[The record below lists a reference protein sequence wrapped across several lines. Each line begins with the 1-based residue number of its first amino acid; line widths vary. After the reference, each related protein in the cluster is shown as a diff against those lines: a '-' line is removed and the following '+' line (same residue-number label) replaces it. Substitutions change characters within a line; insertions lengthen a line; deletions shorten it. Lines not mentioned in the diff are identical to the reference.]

1 MRTPSVTTRAGT
13 LSGGNIQK
21 VLLARELSSDPK
33 VVVFNKPTYGLDIRT
48 TLAVRTRIQELA
60 AGGVAS
66 LVIST
71 DLDELLGL
79 CDRIAVL
86 YAGAARRD
94 VRQRPGRGR
103 ADRRADGREQ
113 GGVSRTSP
121 TAVED
126 APENSRATAP
136 LAGIADLLDP
146 LDPARSCWRWSR
158 AGS

>member
-1 MRTPSVTTRAGT
+1 MAQFDVRTPSVATRAGT

-48 TLAVRTRIQELA
+48 TLAVRERIQELA

-71 DLDELLGL
+71 DLEELLGL

-86 YAGAARRD
+86 YQGRLVGTFENGPGAAERIGELM
-94 VRQRPGRGR
+94 VG
-103 ADRRADGREQ
+103 
-113 GGVSRTSP
+113 
-121 TAVED
+121 
-126 APENSRATAP
+126 SRAA
-136 LAGIADLLDP
+136 
-146 LDPARSCWRWSR
+146 
-158 AGS
+158 